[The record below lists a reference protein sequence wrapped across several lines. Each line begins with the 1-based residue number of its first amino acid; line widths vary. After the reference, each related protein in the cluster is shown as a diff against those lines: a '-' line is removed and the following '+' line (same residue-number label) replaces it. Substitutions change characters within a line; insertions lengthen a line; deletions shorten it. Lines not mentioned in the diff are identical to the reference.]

1 MARIRKESLVDQIYS
16 KLREDIITMK
26 LPMGARLNVNEL
38 QTELGV
44 SCTPIREAVNRLQQE
59 DLVCYENNVGARV
72 LTLNEHDVCEIQEL
86 ALTLQKAAVR
96 LAMKNGDR
104 EAMVREISEQIDRY
118 EAARTP
124 RESVKAVHNLIG
136 VFYHHCGNGR
146 LDRSMI
152 AIQGQVLLL
161 RYIYAE
167 CPGCL
172 DHARD
177 WREVL
182 EGVTKGDGEAV
193 CTALQKYSDSFTPAV
208 LEWLKKH

>member
-172 DHARD
+172 DHTGD

-182 EGVTKGDGEAV
+182 EGVIKGDGEAA
-193 CTALQKYSDSFTPAV
+193 CAALQKYSDSFTPAV